1 MRAVLARGFGGVEVL
16 EVAQVAVPA
25 AGPGQVRIRVEAAAV
40 NPVDLATRSGALTEA
55 GLLPGRDLVGLG
67 WDVAGVVAEVGAGV
81 SGFAMGDRVV
91 GLSDRLDVTLGTH
104 ADQAV
109 LDATAVAHAPAGV
122 SAAAAATL
130 PLNGLTAVQALDR
143 LGLGEGQS
151 LLVTGAAGAVGGFAV
166 QLAAERGLRVMAV
179 AGQDDEELVRAMG
192 AEWFV
197 PRSAARLG
205 TAVRELVPGGTD
217 GAVDAAVLGAAAL
230 DAVRGGGA
238 FAALVAG
245 GAPAPLR
252 GTDVF
257 HIWIRADG
265 TRLADLVTLVETGR
279 LALRVADTLPLER
292 VAAAHER
299 VAKGGLRGRV
309 VLVPWA

>member
-1 MRAVLARGFGGVEVL
+1 MRAVRARGFGGVEVL
-16 EVAQVAVPA
+16 EVAEVAVPA
-25 AGPGQVRIRVEAAAV
+25 AGPGQVRIRVEAATV

-55 GLLPGRDLVGLG
+55 GLLPERDLVGLG

-104 ADQAV
+104 ADQVV
-109 LDATAVAHAPAGV
+109 LDATAVARAPAGV
-122 SAAAAATL
+122 PAVAAATL

-166 QLAAERGLRVMAV
+166 QLAAGRGLRVAAV
-179 AGQDDEELVRAMG
+179 AGEDDEELVRAMG

-205 TAVRELVPGGTD
+205 TAVREFAPAGWTEPSTPRSSARWHSTPYVAAGPSRRWSRAARPRRCAGPACFTPGSGPT
-217 GAVDAAVLGAAAL
+217 APASPTSSRWPR
-230 DAVRGGGA
+230 RGG
-238 FAALVAG
+238 
-245 GAPAPLR
+245 
-252 GTDVF
+252 
-257 HIWIRADG
+257 
-265 TRLADLVTLVETGR
+265 
-279 LALRVADTLPLER
+279 
-292 VAAAHER
+292 
-299 VAKGGLRGRV
+299 
-309 VLVPWA
+309 

>member
-16 EVAQVAVPA
+16 QVAEVAVPA
-25 AGPGQVRIRVEAAAV
+25 AGPGQVRIRVEAATV
-40 NPVDLATRSGALTEA
+40 NPVDLATRSGALTGA
-55 GLLPGRDLVGLG
+55 GLLPARDLVGLG
-67 WDVAGVVAEVGAGV
+67 WDVAGVVAEVGEGV
-81 SGFAMGDRVV
+81 SGFATGDRVV

-104 ADQAV
+104 ADQVV

-151 LLVTGAAGAVGGFAV
+151 VLVTGAAGAVGGFAV

-205 TAVRELVPGGTD
+205 TAVRELVPGGAD
-217 GAVDAAVLGAAAL
+217 GAVDAAVLGAVAL

-252 GTDVF
+252 GTNVF
-257 HIWIRADG
+257 HTWIRADG
-265 TRLADLVTLVETGR
+265 ARLADLVALVETGR
-279 LALRVADTLPLER
+279 LTLRVAGTLPLEQ

-309 VLVPWA
+309 VLVP